1 MAGKRNR
8 AATRAKVLA
17 AAIEVFA
24 ERGYAGA
31 SIESIAEAS
40 GMTIGALYSN
50 FTGKRELFLSAL
62 REAVGRSEEEPGTG
76 RFDPKADLPADR
88 LVSDGVAYMNSIEQ
102 DPARFRLLLWSLLQA
117 QTDAD
122 IREVVVE
129 VLREQRDVQ
138 ASILKAMAKQED
150 LILSPKDGATLLNS
164 MAIGFSAQR
173 MIDPRKVTRAEG
185 RRILESVVEALP
197 VG

>member
-8 AATRAKVLA
+8 AATRAKVVA

-24 ERGYAGA
+24 ERGYSGA

-50 FTGKRELFLSAL
+50 FSGKRELFLFAL

-76 RFDPKADLPADR
+76 GFDPQTELPADR
-88 LVSDGVAYMNSIEQ
+88 LVSDGIAYMNAIEK

-138 ASILKAMAKQED
+138 ASILKSMAKQED
-150 LILSPKDGATLLNS
+150 LILSPKDGATLLNA
-164 MAIGFSAQR
+164 MAIGFTVQR
-173 MIDPRKVTRAEG
+173 MVDPRKVTRAEG
-185 RRILESVVEALP
+185 RRILGSVVAALP
-197 VG
+197 A